1 VGAEE
6 VGGVGAE
13 GGERGVEAAVGE
25 VAFDEEADM
34 RGVTF
39 FLAAASGVVDLGG
52 AMVGSGAERRS
63 AALAWSSRRIVD
75 WIGSGVPGEEEG
87 NGGGN

>member
-25 VAFDEEADM
+25 VAFDEE
-34 RGVTF
+34 G
-39 FLAAASGVVDLGG
+39 DL
-52 AMVGSGAERRS
+52 R
-63 AALAWSSRRIVD
+63 
-75 WIGSGVPGEEEG
+75 EG
-87 NGGGN
+87 